1 MKSNK
6 ISEKESYSTAY
17 FSFSNSNL
25 SISPNKHIKR
35 FGIYCKF
42 AINPESET
50 YFGRSVE
57 CQSNKNRHYCFPS
70 KIFTRSF
77 FMSMSI
83 VR

>member
-42 AINPESET
+42 AINSESEAD
-50 YFGRSVE
+50 FEG
-57 CQSNKNRHYCFPS
+57 QS
-70 KIFTRSF
+70 
-77 FMSMSI
+77 
-83 VR
+83 

>member
-17 FSFSNSNL
+17 FSFSNSNR
-25 SISPNKHIKR
+25 SISPNKYIKR

-42 AINPESET
+42 AINSESET
-50 YFGRSVE
+50 CFGRSLK
-57 CQSNKNRHYCFPS
+57 CQSNQNWHHCFPS

-77 FMSMSI
+77 FMSISI